1 MKHGSNKKEALL
13 FQCDTLRVSSFVI
26 ERLRPAGGT
35 RAVYDA
41 DHKFYCE
48 VKDGSGK
55 IITDQEGLLRVSFEV
70 SVFNI
75 SPYTLDDVC
84 VTLRLPEEMAY
95 YLASGVL
102 EMPTPFDRF
111 YSEAEAALQSEGDM
125 KAWGAIIG
133 WAPMIMEAS
142 YLEEHDQEIE
152 DILEIAKR
160 IEVEITWDG
169 GGETHSCEMKM
180 ENCLGK

>member
-1 MKHGSNKKEALL
+1 MVLIKKRRFYFSVILCVFLL
-13 FQCDTLRVSSFVI
+13 LSLSACARREEQ
-26 ERLRPAGGT
+26 EP
-35 RAVYDA
+35 VYDA

-95 YLASGVL
+95 YLASG
-102 EMPTPFDRF
+102 
-111 YSEAEAALQSEGDM
+111 EAEAALQSEGDM

>member
-1 MKHGSNKKEALL
+1 MTEGGWA
-13 FQCDTLRVSSFVI
+13 SFVATATYTSGYTWSVMDPSG
-26 ERLRPAGGT
+26 RSLAC
-35 RAVYDA
+35 A
-41 DHKFYCE
+41 DIASKFPGVTVE
-48 VKDGSGK
+48 GDGSGK

>member
-1 MKHGSNKKEALL
+1 MFLL
-13 FQCDTLRVSSFVI
+13 LLLSACARQ
-26 ERLRPAGGT
+26 EEQEP
-35 RAVYDA
+35 VYDA
-41 DHKFYCE
+41 DHEFYCE

-75 SPYTLDDVC
+75 SPYTLDNVC

-102 EMPTPFDRF
+102 ELPNTFDRF

-160 IEVEITWDG
+160 IEVQITWDG
-169 GGETHSCEMKM
+169 GGETHICEMKM

>member
-1 MKHGSNKKEALL
+1 MRYIAA
-13 FQCDTLRVSSFVI
+13 
-26 ERLRPAGGT
+26 AGRNGILSCV
-35 RAVYDA
+35 RRFGNA
-41 DHKFYCE
+41 D
-48 VKDGSGK
+48 S
-55 IITDQEGLLRVSFEV
+55 
-70 SVFNI
+70 
-75 SPYTLDDVC
+75 
-84 VTLRLPEEMAY
+84 
-95 YLASGVL
+95 
-102 EMPTPFDRF
+102 FDRF